1 MPSSGLLVADAS
13 WPQVERALA
22 AGGVAALP
30 IGAAAKEHG
39 LHLPLNTDYRQ
50 AEWLARQLADAAP
63 VVVWPTL
70 AYGYYPVFVD
80 YPGSISLERG
90 TFCGVVQEVLAG
102 IARAGARSC
111 VILNT
116 GISTIA
122 PLEEAIRRDY
132 EGMAVA
138 LINVY
143 AGPRFTRVSKEIE
156 EQPFGGHADEIETS
170 LMLALHPEG
179 VDMTRATPAPAP
191 IRRGLF
197 NRRDP
202 HGPNY
207 SPSGVNGDPTRATP
221 EKGRLLAAAMRA
233 DVLEA
238 IAALRGAC

>member
-1 MPSSGLLVADAS
+1 MHSSGLLVADAS

-39 LHLPLNTDYRQ
+39 FHLPLSTDYRQ

-70 AYGYYPVFVD
+70 SYGYYPVFVD

-90 TFCGVVQEVLAG
+90 TFCSVVQEVLAG
-102 IARAGARSC
+102 IARAGAQSC
-111 VILNT
+111 AILNT

-122 PLEEAIRRDY
+122 PLEEATRRDH
-132 EGMAVA
+132 EGMTVA

-143 AGPRFTRVSKEIE
+143 AGPRFTRVSREIE

-179 VDMTRATPAPAP
+179 VDMTRASPAPGP

-221 EKGRLLAAAMRA
+221 EKGRLLAAALRA

>member
-1 MPSSGLLVADAS
+1 MRSSGLLVADVS
-13 WPQVERALA
+13 WPKVECALA
-22 AGGVAALP
+22 DGCIAALP

-39 LHLPLNTDYRQ
+39 FHLPLNTDYLQ
-50 AEWLARQLADAAP
+50 AEWLARQLVEAVP

-70 AYGYYPVFVD
+70 SYGYYPVFVD
-80 YPGSISLERG
+80 YPGSISLQRE
-90 TFCGVVQEVLAG
+90 TFCSVVQDVLAG

-111 VILNT
+111 AVLNT

-122 PLEEAIRRDY
+122 PLEGAIRRDY
-132 EGMAVA
+132 GRMAVA

-143 AGPRFTRVSKEIE
+143 AGPRFTRVSEEIE

-170 LMLALHPEG
+170 LMLTMHPER
-179 VDMTRATPAPAP
+179 VDMARATPAPAQ

-202 HGPNY
+202 QGPNF
-207 SPSGVNGDPTRATP
+207 SPSGVNGDPTRATA
-221 EKGRLLAAAMRA
+221 EKGRRLAAAMRE

>member
-1 MPSSGLLVADAS
+1 MRSRGLLVADAS
-13 WPQVERALA
+13 WPEVEGALED
-22 AGGVAALP
+22 GCVAALP

-39 LHLPLNTDYRQ
+39 FHLPLNTDYLQ
-50 AEWLARQLADAAP
+50 GEWLARQLVDAAP

-70 AYGYYPVFVD
+70 SYGYYPVFVD
-80 YPGSISLERG
+80 YPGSISLQRE
-90 TFCGVVQEVLAG
+90 TFCSVVQEVLAG

-111 VILNT
+111 AVLNT

-122 PLEEAIRRDY
+122 PLEEAIRGDH
-132 EGMAVA
+132 EGMAMA
-138 LINVY
+138 LVNVY
-143 AGPRFTRVSKEIE
+143 AGPRFTRISKEIE

-170 LMLALHPEG
+170 LMLAMHPER
-179 VDMTRATPAPAP
+179 VDMARATPAPAP

-197 NRRDP
+197 NRGDP
-202 HGPNY
+202 HAPNY

-221 EKGRLLAAAMRA
+221 EKGRLLAAALRE

>member
-1 MPSSGLLVADAS
+1 MHSSGLLVADAS

-39 LHLPLNTDYRQ
+39 FHLPLNTDYRQ

-70 AYGYYPVFVD
+70 SYGYYPVFVD

-90 TFCGVVQEVLAG
+90 TFCSVVQEVLAG
-102 IARAGARSC
+102 IARAGAQSC
-111 VILNT
+111 AILNT

-122 PLEEAIRRDY
+122 PLEEATRRDH
-132 EGMAVA
+132 EGMTVA

-143 AGPRFTRVSKEIE
+143 AGPRFTRVSREIE